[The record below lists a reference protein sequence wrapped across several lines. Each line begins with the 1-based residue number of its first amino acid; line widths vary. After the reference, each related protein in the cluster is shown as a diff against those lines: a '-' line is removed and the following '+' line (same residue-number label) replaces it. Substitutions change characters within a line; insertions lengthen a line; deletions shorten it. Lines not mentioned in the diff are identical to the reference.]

1 MPIRFQSCSKLVS
14 ICFQFTLQSGSNPSI
29 IYCRQDVNQLPILCQ
44 SGSSPVPIRHHS
56 EANGLPGLND
66 SVQISINLWPI
77 HQANPWP
84 IGCQSLANTKLLPI
98 PTALAPIRCQSHSN
112 PLSTQPIPC
121 LCRCQA
127 CAELSPIHRQSHTM
141 ATRCQSG
148 SNLRSIHGCPSHTNP
163 LPILLQFAIQ
173 CQLAIQC
180 QSITNL
186 PIYHKSANPSP
197 TQKHKVHIDP
207 SSNQLSDAHPRQI
220 CPTIHHSNANPPR
233 YRQSINPMPI
243 LRKIANPG
251 STHQSNASPL
261 PIHQRQRN
269 LCNLIRES
277 VKIEKTKSSTIPSI
291 LRQLKAHPISH
302 HNVNPIQSSI
312 ANGHRSYRAE
322 QNSTTGTIIQ
332 PSHTYHK

>member
-1 MPIRFQSCSKLVS
+1 MVAHPTRIPCQSFSNLP
-14 ICFQFTLQSGSNPSI
+14 FNANQQSNANPS
-29 IYCRQDVNQLPILCQ
+29 PI
-44 SGSSPVPIRHHS
+44 
-56 EANGLPGLND
+56 
-66 SVQISINLWPI
+66 
-77 HQANPWP
+77 
-84 IGCQSLANTKLLPI
+84 
-98 PTALAPIRCQSHSN
+98 
-112 PLSTQPIPC
+112 
-121 LCRCQA
+121 
-127 CAELSPIHRQSHTM
+127 
-141 ATRCQSG
+141 
-148 SNLRSIHGCPSHTNP
+148 
-163 LPILLQFAIQ
+163 
-173 CQLAIQC
+173 C

-332 PSHTYHK
+332 PSHTYHKQVIPMPIHDNLGSTRTDEP